1 MCAARA
7 SRQRRGGVHPRRLP
21 WSCAASMAKSAWRL
35 AFVSPRLV
43 LPRARVRAR
52 ATLSATQL
60 GYARTTCASVLIQ
73 A

>member
-1 MCAARA
+1 MRGTSFAPTPWRRA
-7 SRQRRGGVHPRRLP
+7 SPAVALELRGEH
-21 WSCAASMAKSAWRL
+21 AKSAWRL